1 MPGDSVNVPASRS
14 LLGLQHL
21 LLAGYALLIVYA
33 SLSPFS
39 GWREQGLEFS
49 EIMAAQLWRHYTL
62 PDVLANV
69 LAYIP
74 LGLLAALS
82 LYGRLG
88 RVKSSLLAIAA
99 SCCLSA
105 AMEYT
110 QMYLPSRNSANLDVL
125 ANATGALIGALTA
138 AWLAPS
144 PWFGRLGQLRQKL
157 FRFDEDADFG
167 MALFILWMFAQINPA
182 LPMLGNI
189 FVSDSVRQ
197 PFQAVIAPPFNW
209 LSSFSVMLN
218 MLMLGCLLITLM
230 RHRRHAVNALML
242 VVAGVAFLKFIAAA
256 LLLKSWALLLWL
268 TSEAMLGVIAGLILL
283 AISARLHRRRVYQ
296 FAAVSAVA
304 YLITV
309 FSVPEGGAPPAN
321 LRLYHWHEGHLL
333 TYNGLSYHI
342 LLLFPLLLL
351 AFLWRTR
358 KH

>member
-1 MPGDSVNVPASRS
+1 MNMSASRP

-21 LLAGYALLIVYA
+21 LLAGYALLIIYA
-33 SLSPFS
+33 SLSPFT
-39 GWREQGLEFS
+39 GWRGQGLEFS

-62 PDVLANV
+62 PDVIANV

-74 LGLLAALS
+74 LGLLAALA

-88 RVKSSLLAIAA
+88 RLRSALLAIIAG
-99 SCCLSA
+99 CCLSA
-105 AMEYT
+105 ALEYA

-125 ANATGALIGALTA
+125 ANGTGALIGALLA

-144 PWFGRLGQLRQKL
+144 PWFIRLGQVRQKL
-157 FRFDEDADFG
+157 FRFNEDADFG
-167 MALFILWMFAQINPA
+167 MALFILWMFAQVNPA

-189 FVSDSVRQ
+189 FVSDSIRQ
-197 PFQAVIAPPFNW
+197 PFQTVIASPFNW
-209 LSSFSVMLN
+209 LSSLSVMLN

-242 VVAGVAFLKFIAAA
+242 VVACVAFLKFFAAA

-283 AISARLHRRRVYQ
+283 AIAARLHRLQVYR
-296 FAAVSAVA
+296 FATVSAIA
-304 YLITV
+304 YLATV
-309 FSVPEGGAPPAN
+309 FAVPDGGAPPEN

-333 TYNGLSYHI
+333 TYNGLSFHI
-342 LLLFPLLLL
+342 LLLFPILLL
-351 AFLWRTR
+351 AYLWRTR
-358 KH
+358 RH

>member
-1 MPGDSVNVPASRS
+1 M
-14 LLGLQHL
+14 
-21 LLAGYALLIVYA
+21 LLAGYVLLIAYA

-39 GWREQGLEFS
+39 GWREQGLKFA
-49 EIMAAQLWRHYTL
+49 EIMASPLWRHYTL

-69 LAYIP
+69 LAYVP
-74 LGLLAALS
+74 LGLLAALA
-82 LYGRLG
+82 LYGRFG
-88 RVKSSLLAIAA
+88 RTKSALLAIVAGF
-99 SCCLSA
+99 SLSS
-105 AMEYT
+105 AMEYA
-110 QMYLPSRNSANLDVL
+110 QMYLPTRNSANLDVL
-125 ANATGALIGALTA
+125 ANSIGALA
-138 AWLAPS
+138 GALLAIWLAPGS
-144 PWFGRLGQLRQKL
+144 WLGTMDRLRQKL

-189 FVSDSVRQ
+189 FVSDSVKQ
-197 PFQAVIAPPFNW
+197 PFQTVIAPPFNW

-283 AISARLHRRRVYQ
+283 AIAARLHRRQVYWLAAAASLTYLAAA
-296 FAAVSAVA
+296 FA
-304 YLITV
+304 
-309 FSVPEGGAPPAN
+309 VPEGGAPPEN
-321 LRLYHWHEGHLL
+321 LRLYHWREGHLL

-342 LLLFPLLLL
+342 LLLFPVLLL
-351 AFLWRTR
+351 FYLWRTR